1 MKLRDSYVIDKA
13 RTNIRVAIL
22 HNLTAVSL
30 ILTFINLIISMCF
43 RYSSDLSIKLME
55 NIVTITVVR
64 ADLDDDKNVQ
74 R

>member
-55 NIVTITVVR
+55 HIVTITVVR
-64 ADLDDDKNVQ
+64 ADLTTDFWS
-74 R
+74 